1 MAINDLARH
10 LISFVSLLE
19 QLLES
24 IRVLLLV
31 CIETFLQGSLL
42 HFLVAFFLLEH
53 LARVTTR
60 NVLVGEFFLKHILQ
74 EFQIRLSF

>member
-1 MAINDLARH
+1 MTINDLARH
-10 LISFVSLLE
+10 LISLVGLLE

-24 IRVLLLV
+24 FRVLLLI

-42 HFLVAFFLLEH
+42 HFLVAFFFLVD
-53 LARVTTR
+53 LARVTAR

-74 EFQIRLSF
+74 EFQIRLRF